1 LAEDAGGWKTAT
13 ENLKGDMRIRS
24 DERILGSGEFVE
36 AILKESQEQL
46 ERRYRLRSL
55 GIGIL
60 QLAQQI
66 GERYDIEPIQLMSP
80 VKYPQIVQARSLL
93 CYFAIREWGV
103 TATALANDLGLT
115 QPAIS
120 ISVKRGEQIA
130 KEQGLQVSD
139 FIVIILWTSL
149 LSPD

>member
-1 LAEDAGGWKTAT
+1 
-13 ENLKGDMRIRS
+13 
-24 DERILGSGEFVE
+24 
-36 AILKESQEQL
+36 
-46 ERRYRLRSL
+46 
-55 GIGIL
+55 L